1 MTASAGTEARS
12 AAAAV
17 TRLISVWG
25 LLVLLVL
32 LIIGFSILKPDTFPT
47 AFNFRSILS
56 NKSIQALLALAVLIP
71 MTANHFDLS
80 SGFMLGISQVL
91 TIGLQSQYGQGLPW
105 PVACLLVLLL
115 GMCVGLANGLLVTR
129 VRMDSFIA
137 TLGTGT
143 ILYGLNA
150 WYTGG
155 QQVLASLPEAF
166 TDISGTVEI
175 GGLGIPAPAIYV
187 LFISLGLWIV
197 FEYLPL
203 GRFLYILGANPRAAE
218 LNGISAR
225 RYVTLAFVAASTLAA
240 FAGIVLQSQLQV
252 GQSSVGQEYLL
263 PAFTAALLGAT
274 SIRPGRVNVWGTILA
289 VAVLAVTVAGLNQ
302 LGAPFFVEP
311 LFNGSMLILAVGLA
325 VQAAQRRQRRGTE
338 AEKAAAAAGV
348 APVVE

>member
-166 TDISGTVEI
+166 TDISGTIEI
-175 GGLGIPAPAIYV
+175 G
-187 LFISLGLWIV
+187 
-197 FEYLPL
+197 
-203 GRFLYILGANPRAAE
+203 
-218 LNGISAR
+218 
-225 RYVTLAFVAASTLAA
+225 
-240 FAGIVLQSQLQV
+240 
-252 GQSSVGQEYLL
+252 
-263 PAFTAALLGAT
+263 
-274 SIRPGRVNVWGTILA
+274 
-289 VAVLAVTVAGLNQ
+289 
-302 LGAPFFVEP
+302 
-311 LFNGSMLILAVGLA
+311 
-325 VQAAQRRQRRGTE
+325 
-338 AEKAAAAAGV
+338 
-348 APVVE
+348 